1 VRYYALYHM
10 NVATAEKRE
19 RFLAKVR
26 REMSRF

>member
-10 NVATAEKRE
+10 NIATPEKR
-19 RFLAKVR
+19 RSFLAKVR